1 MATTIM
7 GESAVPDTPQ
17 HTFTGLKLGA
27 QDIDTFSPLSSST
40 ITIASLGSS
49 LGISTA
55 PKNGLA
61 LVVDSAARKTNSS
74 AVTANSDNYVQGNLP
89 IDEDDDDGSEDG
101 VSDSNIKF
109 SRTGNANEDG
119 RDDEGFDGTSDMRS
133 LGIRGIPGNALSY
146 SSANMSSTVS
156 DRSDTS
162 IEMPTVNMRSVS
174 ADYTSAYGLHIKSPN
189 VGPLESIGMGMQSI
203 EETRDTESEQK
214 QSHATDAQAA
224 PLSLTAVDTTATVSS
239 SLRSKGTNIH
249 RTLTKKLFRPLT
261 WMQPSTAE
269 SDGSCVADPKGNSD
283 SASALA
289 PTDVTPSER
298 PSTQRQHLQ
307 RKSVAVVRQA
317 GAHPLSKDNTKTE
330 GENQVEDN
338 GDDDDDDAA
347 AAAAIGVSD
356 SHETS
361 PTVGSVPDPQL
372 QSRHQRHRAVPS
384 KSLDIARHATGVSQS
399 RGPLSRRAMQRSKGE
414 DAIYGG
420 GGLSP
425 SASSGAVGPARFQAL
440 PRSLVS
446 RLGFAS
452 TLAARRQPGDIRFII
467 APHPQFSEI
476 VEVIDCDEMT
486 PIYRKVSRSGKS
498 WHETFHEVDPE
509 DYNDVFPATHL
520 LAAASG
526 NAMLS
531 DYEMACALGLP
542 YPGAAFAGN
551 SSSIYSSSGRTS
563 LRNSESYYH
572 LSGVATRPGGFHSNL
587 ATNPAASCVTFQSS
601 GSSSVAAA
609 DGHRRTTVHQDAIGE
624 YGATPV
630 MGMSN
635 QSTASF
641 MHAGTVRMMRA
652 GTSMGMYGGNG
663 ASNGTAIDKNLLWEA
678 LTPYPNQFPLHIKG
692 ARTMGDSISLASLVL
707 DRQLFCYRFQLGNTR
722 MRWSAKRARK
732 HQLAL
737 QCFVRNTPVAE
748 VFVDYERGYSPYNV
762 PSSRGRKPGIPGASA
777 AVDRRA
783 YASNSSSGVSTP
795 MESDVNGASEDTA
808 VLPDDGTYPIVTI
821 LPAAFTQLSNYD
833 AGLVESFIVFSGLQ
847 MLECL
852 HV

>member
-1 MATTIM
+1 MATTIIS
-7 GESAVPDTPQ
+7 ESAVPDTPQ

-49 LGISTA
+49 LGISAA

-61 LVVDSAARKTNSS
+61 LVVDSAARKTNLS
-74 AVTANSDNYVQGNLP
+74 AVTANSENYVQGNLP
-89 IDEDDDDGSEDG
+89 IDDDDDDDGSEDG
-101 VSDSNIKF
+101 ASDSSIKIN
-109 SRTGNANEDG
+109 STGNVHENG
-119 RDDEGFDGTSDMRS
+119 CDDEAFDSTNGVRS
-133 LGIRGIPGNALSY
+133 LGIRGIPGNSLSY

-162 IEMPTVNMRSVS
+162 IEMPMVNMRSVS

-189 VGPLESIGMGMQSI
+189 VGPLESTDIDVPSAEQA
-203 EETRDTESEQK
+203 RDTESEQMH
-214 QSHATDAQAA
+214 SRASDAQAA
-224 PLSLTAVDTTATVSS
+224 PISLTAVETTATVSS
-239 SLRSKGTNIH
+239 SLRSKGTNIQ
-249 RTLTKKLFRPLT
+249 RSLTKKLFRPLT
-261 WMQPSTAE
+261 WMQPST
-269 SDGSCVADPKGNSD
+269 SDNNGGGCVADPKGNSD
-283 SASALA
+283 SLSALA

-307 RKSVAVVRQA
+307 RKSVAVVRQT

-330 GENQVEDN
+330 DGNLAEYDN
-338 GDDDDDDAA
+338 DNDDGNAA
-347 AAAAIGVSD
+347 GVSA

-372 QSRHQRHRAVPS
+372 QSRHHRQRAVPS
-384 KSLDIARHATGVSQS
+384 KSLDISRRATGILQS

-452 TLAARRQPGDIRFII
+452 TLASRRQPGDIRFII
-467 APHPQFSEI
+467 APHPQFPEI

-486 PIYRKVSRSGKS
+486 PVYRKVSRSGKS

-509 DYNDVFPATHL
+509 DYNDLFPTTHL

-542 YPGAAFAGN
+542 YPGAVFAGN

-572 LSGVATRPGGFHSNL
+572 LSGAAPRPGGFHSNL

-609 DGHRRTTVHQDAIGE
+609 DGHRRTVHQDAICE

-630 MGMSN
+630 MGLLN

-641 MHAGTVRMMRA
+641 MHPGTVRMTRA

-762 PSSRGRKPGIPGASA
+762 PNPRSRKQGIPGATA
-777 AVDRRA
+777 AIDRRA

-833 AGLVESFIVFSGLQ
+833 TGLVESFIVFSGLQ